1 MQSIYLGRMQ
11 DQMALEVKETEAAA
25 SGGNPTS
32 ACSPVRT
39 VYLMIQREIST
50 SNSNNRRKLNFSPRY
65 LYHGVL

>member
-39 VYLMIQREIST
+39 VYLMIQRKNVDI
-50 SNSNNRRKLNFSPRY
+50 KLK
-65 LYHGVL
+65 